1 MHYDAL
7 IIGAGMSGL
16 AAGIRLAY
24 FGKSVLIVER
34 HYAYGGLNSY
44 YKLHGREFDVGLHA
58 LTNYVPAPSAEA
70 PPGIRNAPLN
80 KLLRQLRLN
89 RDELDLCPQTYSEI
103 RFPERTLRFTNDIA
117 VLTEEVAREFPLAVD
132 AFRRF
137 LAEMR
142 EFDDVKLEQPY
153 QSARAVLRASLPDPL
168 LIEMLL
174 CPVMYYGS
182 AEEGDMDFTQFVTMF
197 KSLFFEG
204 FARPRAGVRAIVK
217 ALVRQYRAC
226 GGKLKMQ
233 CGVERI
239 LHDGQRVTGTAL
251 ENGEIVTADVVLS
264 SAGYVETMRLRDG
277 VLCAVGPA
285 FQPVKTTGWKQAPPE
300 AGPTAPCGRQLM
312 EPGRVSF
319 VESIATMDKLPQHLG
334 HRSTII
340 FFNDAETFTYEQPH
354 DPIDFRSGV
363 ICCPSNYQRH
373 DDMDEGIFRVT
384 WLANCDQWLTFD
396 EAAYQAEK
404 VRAHDRF
411 IAFGERYMPG
421 FANHVTSSDLFT
433 PRTIQRYTGHIN
445 GAVYGAPH
453 KVRDGRTDLE
463 NLFIIGT
470 DQGFLGIVGAML
482 SGITI
487 ANLHVLSQQ

>member
-44 YKLHGREFDVGLHA
+44 YQLHGREFDVGLHA
-58 LTNYVPAPSAEA
+58 LTNYVPAPGGTS

-80 KLLRQLRLN
+80 KLLRQLRLE
-89 RDELDLCPQTYSEI
+89 RDELDLCPQTFSEI
-103 RFPERTLRFTNDIA
+103 RFPERRLRFTNDIA
-117 VLTEEVAREFPLAVD
+117 VLTEEVAREFPKAAD

-137 LAEMR
+137 AAELR
-142 EFDDVKLEQPY
+142 EFDDVKLDQPY
-153 QSARAVLRASLPDPL
+153 RSARAVLREALPDAA

-182 AEEGDMDFTQFVTMF
+182 AEERDMDFTQFVTMF

-226 GGKLKMQ
+226 GGKLKMR
-233 CGVERI
+233 CGVTRI
-239 LHDGQRVTGTAL
+239 VHDGKRVTGVTL
-251 ENGEIVTADVVLS
+251 ESGETVTADVVLS
-264 SAGYVETMRLRDG
+264 SAGYVETMRMRG
-277 VLCAVGPA
+277 
-285 FQPVKTTGWKQAPPE
+285 
-300 AGPTAPCGRQLM
+300 AGDMRESDSGAITA
-312 EPGRVSF
+312 GRVSF
-319 VESIATMDKLPQHLG
+319 VECIATMDKLPQQMG
-334 HRSTII
+334 HEATIV
-340 FFNDAETFTYEQPH
+340 FFNDAETFTYERPVEA
-354 DPIDFRSGV
+354 IDFRSGV
-363 ICCPSNYQRH
+363 VCCPSNYERH
-373 DDMDEGIFRVT
+373 GDMAEGVFRVT
-384 WLANCDQWLTFD
+384 WLANCDAWLGFD
-396 EAAYQAEK
+396 ESAYRLEK
-404 VRAHDRF
+404 AKAQEKFV
-411 IAFGERYMPG
+411 AFGERYMPG
-421 FANHVTSSDLFT
+421 FAGHVTSSDLFT
-433 PRTIQRYTGHIN
+433 PRTIERFTGHIN
-445 GAVYGAPH
+445 GAVYGAPQ
-453 KVRDGRTDLE
+453 KVRDGRTDLQ

-487 ANLHVLSQQ
+487 ANLHVLSQV